1 VDGPISN
8 NFTWFIEIS
17 VTMLIKFIAVV
28 YLTPIFII
36 PGTVIAV
43 LGAWLGQVYMKA
55 QIAIKREMSNAKA
68 PVLGHFGAAVAG
80 ISSLCALCVGS
91 ILTTTYFLLASI
103 RAYGAQVAFR
113 EESYRRIDKYSRAG
127 RSFYNMNRQV
137 SNSQRRSPLPLI
149 LLRPLSTGGSA
160 CASTLRGD
168 CLPRALLLI

>member
-80 ISSLCALCVGS
+80 ISSSCALCVVT
-91 ILTTTYFLLASI
+91 ILITTY
-103 RAYGAQVAFR
+103 
-113 EESYRRIDKYSRAG
+113 
-127 RSFYNMNRQV
+127 
-137 SNSQRRSPLPLI
+137 
-149 LLRPLSTGGSA
+149 
-160 CASTLRGD
+160 
-168 CLPRALLLI
+168 